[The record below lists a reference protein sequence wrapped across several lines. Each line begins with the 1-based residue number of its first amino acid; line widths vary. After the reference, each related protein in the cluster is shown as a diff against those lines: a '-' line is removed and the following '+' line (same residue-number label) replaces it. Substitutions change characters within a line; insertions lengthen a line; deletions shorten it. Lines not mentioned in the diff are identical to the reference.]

1 MNTETAR
8 TWLITGADKG
18 LGYQV
23 AKTALERGDNV
34 VVTVLAADG
43 EHALSQ
49 QYPDSF
55 RALHLDARDHAA
67 IGPVVARAKD
77 AFGRV
82 DVLVNNAGYAVVAL
96 AEATSAD
103 KYRPLF
109 EVNFFGLVEMTRAVL
124 PVMRKQRS
132 GHIMNLSSY
141 AGFVAPAGFSFYAAS
156 KFAVEGYS
164 ELLLKEVGHLGIKV
178 TLIEPSGFRSDF
190 AGPSLDQGLDTL
202 GEDYAQVSDIVTG
215 YSSRR
220 HGTQVNDPA
229 LFGPALYAIANADN
243 APLRLALGEDA
254 VDGMLEKIRQMA
266 DDLERWRELSRSTMN
281 PV

>member
-132 GHIMNLSSY
+132 GHIINLSSY
-141 AGFVAPAGFSFYAAS
+141 ADSSPRPGSASTPPA
-156 KFAVEGYS
+156 
-164 ELLLKEVGHLGIKV
+164 
-178 TLIEPSGFRSDF
+178 
-190 AGPSLDQGLDTL
+190 
-202 GEDYAQVSDIVTG
+202 
-215 YSSRR
+215 
-220 HGTQVNDPA
+220 N
-229 LFGPALYAIANADN
+229 
-243 APLRLALGEDA
+243 
-254 VDGMLEKIRQMA
+254 
-266 DDLERWRELSRSTMN
+266 SRSRAIRN
-281 PV
+281 RCSKRLDIWASRSR